1 MQERDWLLVS
11 LAAVAFAAALILLT
25 SFHPQWAPESAALR
39 HGMYAVDQSA
49 ASAIG
54 SADRT
59 R

>member
-11 LAAVAFAAALILLT
+11 VAAAAFAAALILLT
-25 SFHPQWAPESAALR
+25 SFHPQWAPEDAALHR
-39 HGMYAVDQSA
+39 GVYAVDQSA

-54 SADRT
+54 SAAST